1 MNYLI
6 FRTDRIGD
14 FLITLP
20 IIKSIKRNNPNSKI
34 FIVTSHKNKDFVKSN
49 NYVDDIF
56 ILKKNNI
63 YNKFKLYLRLRKFI
77 FEAIIVSDK
86 KNRSLLLSLLLKS
99 ENKIFNVSK
108 LNQKNLLKFFFKNVF
123 LDNDK
128 LKDVSKKNINEENCQ
143 SLGIDL
149 REEDHKF
156 FLQNQFINEYKY
168 NDLFDL
174 DDNNFIVFHYDEKW
188 ELNNYAKMFSKAEN
202 FTDIKINLL
211 LFKKFLSDIEKN
223 KQVKIIVTT
232 GFLNTELIHQ
242 LKQISKNLIK
252 SFYKINNNSF
262 LITDQNFNS
271 ISHLIS
277 KSKLFISCHGAFTH
291 IASNYNVKI
300 VDIIENHK
308 KDHYSRITK
317 HMNKYISL
325 SRDNFSILSDK
336 IIKNI

>member
-20 IIKSIKRNNPNSKI
+20 VIKSIKRNNPNSKI
-34 FIVTSHKNKDFVKSN
+34 FIVTSLKNKDFVKSN
-49 NYVDDIF
+49 NYVDEIF
-56 ILKKNNI
+56 ILKKNNL
-63 YNKFKLYLRLRKFI
+63 YNKFRLYLRLRKFI

-86 KNRSLLLSLLLKS
+86 KNRSLLLSLLLRSK
-99 ENKIFNVSK
+99 NKVFNVSK
-108 LNQKNLLKFFFKNVF
+108 LNQKKLLNFFFKNVF

-128 LKDVSKKNINEENCQ
+128 LFKITKKDINEKNCK

-149 REEDHKF
+149 KEEDHKF
-156 FLQNQFINEYKY
+156 FLQNQFINEYEY
-168 NDLFDL
+168 EDLFDL
-174 DDNNFIVFHYDEKW
+174 NHNNYVVFHYDEKW
-188 ELNNYAKMFSKAEN
+188 ELDNYAKMFKKAKN
-202 FTDIKINLL
+202 FTDIKINLP

-223 KQVKIIVTT
+223 KQMKIVVTT
-232 GFLNTELIHQ
+232 GFLNTELIHK
-242 LKQISKNLIK
+242 LKKISKHLVK

-277 KSKLFISCHGAFTH
+277 KSKIFISCHGAFTH

-308 KDHYSRITK
+308 RDHYSRITK
-317 HMNKYISL
+317 HMKKYISL
-325 SRDNFSILSDK
+325 NRDNFSILGDE